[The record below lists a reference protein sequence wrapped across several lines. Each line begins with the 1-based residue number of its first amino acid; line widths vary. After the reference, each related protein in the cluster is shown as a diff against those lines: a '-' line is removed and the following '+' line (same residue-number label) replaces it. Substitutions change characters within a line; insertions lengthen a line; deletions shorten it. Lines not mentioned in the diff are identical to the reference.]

1 MKKQITRISLGLV
14 LATGLLFSLNA
25 CKKLLSI
32 TLDKDYQSVQLLI
45 QAPQSAGNFTIS
57 KEIMSDLET
66 LASSYNFD
74 INKIESAKLE
84 SLTVD
89 IEDTNPTPYTF
100 DIVDAATAT
109 LSADGQ
115 SVLEVAS
122 DDASQ
127 VSPTQMVMDLK
138 GVDIVPYLKSNK
150 FNVNLNLTTN
160 TAITHDVP
168 LKATLKCK
176 FVVKPLG

>member
-45 QAPQSAGNFTIS
+45 QAPQSAGTFTIS

-100 DIVDAATAT
+100 DIVDVATAT

-138 GVDIVPYLKSNK
+138 GVDIAPYLKSNK

>member
-45 QAPQSAGNFTIS
+45 QAPQSAGTFTIS

-74 INKIESAKLE
+74 INKIESAKL
-84 SLTVD
+84 
-89 IEDTNPTPYTF
+89 
-100 DIVDAATAT
+100 
-109 LSADGQ
+109 
-115 SVLEVAS
+115 
-122 DDASQ
+122 
-127 VSPTQMVMDLK
+127 
-138 GVDIVPYLKSNK
+138 
-150 FNVNLNLTTN
+150 
-160 TAITHDVP
+160 
-168 LKATLKCK
+168 
-176 FVVKPLG
+176 